1 MTYSLE
7 EIASITGGILT
18 GRNSRIEH
26 IITDSRNPFD
36 PTATLFVAIRGNN
49 HNGHD
54 YISNLYQEGVRAF
67 LIDSEI
73 DTSRYPEAGF
83 VRCDNSIQALQKL
96 ASSHRN
102 HFKGTLVAITG
113 SNGKTVTKE
122 WIAQLCPPGIKL
134 FRSPRSYNSQIGVA
148 LSLLMI
154 EGDEQLAIIEAGI
167 SEPGEMER
175 LEAMIRPDIGIFT
188 NLGDAHQEHFTSLE
202 QKLSEKLILF
212 RHARTIL
219 YNAGDQWVT
228 DQIACTYAD
237 HKLCAV
243 DPNHY
248 DLSTLPYRD
257 QASLE
262 NAAKA
267 IALYDILGYNLKS
280 ILATLPSLQSV
291 AMRMELK
298 EGINGCK
305 LINDSYNSDINS
317 LAVSLDY
324 LASVA
329 GGQPKVLI
337 LSDIR
342 QSGLP
347 AEKLYGQVAALLHTK
362 GIDTLIGIGE
372 EISRHAGL
380 FDCDKHFFRNTE
392 AFLHGYNRVFFVNK
406 SILLKGSRAFGFEK
420 ISHALEQRTHTTVL
434 EVNLDNMIHNLNYY
448 RSLLRPNVR
457 IMIMDK
463 ASGYGTGTYEVASM
477 LQHQGVSFLAVA
489 FADEGVTLREAGIT
503 MPIVVLNADAD
514 SFEVMIDYHLEP
526 EIYSFSSLE
535 AFAQAA
541 RRHGETCYPIHIK
554 LDTGMHRLGFME
566 PDIDGVIAA
575 LRNQQTLYIRTIFTH
590 LAGSDEQQHDE
601 FTRSQIARY
610 TAMSDRLVAAFP
622 NEHIIRHL
630 CNTAG
635 IERFS
640 DAQFDMVRLGIGLYG
655 VGFTH
660 QEQLL
665 PVSTLLSRIVQIKEL
680 QPGETV
686 GYGRW
691 GKITHPTRTATV
703 PIGYADGLDRHLS
716 RGAWSMLVNGKPAPI
731 IGNICMDT
739 CMLDITGIEAQEGDP
754 VTIFGSEPGN
764 TVTDMANVL
773 GTIPYEIMTSI
784 STRVKRVYTKE

>member
-18 GRNSRIEH
+18 GRNSRIER

-54 YISNLYQEGVRAF
+54 YIPTLYQEGVRAF

-83 VRCDNSIQALQKL
+83 VRCDNSVQALQKL
-96 ASSHRN
+96 ASSHRDR
-102 HFKGTLVAITG
+102 FKGTLVAITG

-175 LEAMIRPDIGIFT
+175 LEAMIRPNIGIFT

-219 YNAGDQWVT
+219 YNAGDKWVA
-228 DQIACTYAD
+228 DQIARTYAD
-237 HKLCAV
+237 RKLCAV

-248 DLSTLPYRD
+248 DLHTLPYRD

-267 IALYDILGYNLKS
+267 IALYNVLGYDLKS

-392 AFLHGYNRVFFVNK
+392 VFLHGYNRVFFVNK
-406 SILLKGSRAFGFEK
+406 SILLKGSRTFGFEK
-420 ISHALEQRTHTTVL
+420 ISHALELRTHTTVL

-610 TAMSDRLVAAFP
+610 TAMSDRLITAFP

-635 IERFS
+635 IERFP

-665 PVSTLLSRIVQIKEL
+665 PVSTLRSRIVQIKEL

-739 CMLDITGIEAQEGDP
+739 CMLDITDIEAKEGDP

-784 STRVKRVYTKE
+784 STRVKRIYTKE

>member
-18 GRNSRIEH
+18 GRNSRIER

-54 YISNLYQEGVRAF
+54 YISTLYQEGVRAF

-96 ASSHRN
+96 ASSHRD

-434 EVNLDNMIHNLNYY
+434 EVNL
-448 RSLLRPNVR
+448 
-457 IMIMDK
+457 
-463 ASGYGTGTYEVASM
+463 TT
-477 LQHQGVSFLAVA
+477 
-489 FADEGVTLREAGIT
+489 
-503 MPIVVLNADAD
+503 
-514 SFEVMIDYHLEP
+514 
-526 EIYSFSSLE
+526 
-535 AFAQAA
+535 
-541 RRHGETCYPIHIK
+541 
-554 LDTGMHRLGFME
+554 
-566 PDIDGVIAA
+566 
-575 LRNQQTLYIRTIFTH
+575 
-590 LAGSDEQQHDE
+590 
-601 FTRSQIARY
+601 
-610 TAMSDRLVAAFP
+610 
-622 NEHIIRHL
+622 
-630 CNTAG
+630 
-635 IERFS
+635 
-640 DAQFDMVRLGIGLYG
+640 
-655 VGFTH
+655 
-660 QEQLL
+660 
-665 PVSTLLSRIVQIKEL
+665 
-680 QPGETV
+680 
-686 GYGRW
+686 
-691 GKITHPTRTATV
+691 
-703 PIGYADGLDRHLS
+703 
-716 RGAWSMLVNGKPAPI
+716 
-731 IGNICMDT
+731 
-739 CMLDITGIEAQEGDP
+739 
-754 VTIFGSEPGN
+754 
-764 TVTDMANVL
+764 
-773 GTIPYEIMTSI
+773 
-784 STRVKRVYTKE
+784 